1 MNYLLIIGLVLAGI
15 GIIGLFGQ
23 PKTDKRTKTGIEKG
37 KTTSYGLCFILI
49 AVGAGLIYIDSKF
62 FSDEQKSSVTNKSD
76 VPSDVTPK
84 QTENNEKDAKESN
97 FERSDSIRSG
107 DY

>member
-1 MNYLLIIGLVLAGI
+1 MVYLVSLKQKK
-15 GIIGLFGQ
+15 GQ
-23 PKTDKRTKTGIEKG
+23 KLRLKKEKQLP
-37 KTTSYGLCFILI
+37 GLCFILI
-49 AVGAGLIYIDSKF
+49 GVGAGLINIDSKF

-84 QTENNEKDAKESN
+84 QTENNEKDAEESN
-97 FERSDSIRSG
+97 FERSDSIRNG

>member
-1 MNYLLIIGLVLAGI
+1 MHNQIKKILKILITSQKQFIINSYNCKVNVLMDYLLIIGLVLAGI

-49 AVGAGLIYIDSKF
+49 ITGAGLIYIDSRF
-62 FSDEQKSSVTNKSD
+62 FSDEQKSSVNNK
-76 VPSDVTPK
+76 
-84 QTENNEKDAKESN
+84 
-97 FERSDSIRSG
+97 
-107 DY
+107 